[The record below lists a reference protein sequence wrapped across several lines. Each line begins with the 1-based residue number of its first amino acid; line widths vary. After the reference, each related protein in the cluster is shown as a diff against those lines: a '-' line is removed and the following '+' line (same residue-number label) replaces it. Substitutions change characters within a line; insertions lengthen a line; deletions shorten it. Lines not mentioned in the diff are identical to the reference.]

1 MDHIRRNKKK
11 LFSLDKKLE
20 LKLRLAAKSANVQA
34 SPGSVYFKVFDSTHG
49 DDLGSLIHRMRA
61 LGS

>member
-1 MDHIRRNKKK
+1 MDHIRRNKKR

-20 LKLRLAAKSANVQA
+20 LKLRLAAKSGNVQA
-34 SPGSVYFKVFDSTHG
+34 SPGSVHFKVFDSAKS